1 MLSAT
6 QAFLEA
12 AVRSQLLDARTA
24 DEVRALAESKNM
36 PATRA
41 ALETGTLTH
50 EQIEIVEMLL
60 HSKHFI
66 PGYELQSLLGEGGM
80 GVVFRAKQNAF
91 DRTVAL
97 KLVKTGSANANLL
110 ARFEQE
116 ARTIG
121 RLAHPHIVTAYD
133 FGRHENR
140 LFLAMEFLDG
150 KDAEQYVAERGPLPE
165 SVAWLLIRQAAA
177 GLMFAAQHGVTHRD
191 IKPANLMLVDPPTG
205 IPLPPGVPFVKV
217 ADFGLAL
224 LHEGIEDRTRLT
236 QENSTVGS
244 PLYMAPEQLTGTVV
258 DQRADIYALGAT
270 AYRFLA
276 HKPPFDGLSI
286 AQLFARKLHD
296 DPQSLAHL
304 EPSLSPQSVEIVS
317 AMMHRDPGQ
326 RIQNYEDLLSRID
339 IHVQKLTGAC
349 SSFGSVT
356 ASEGTQKP
364 PSAAVPRS
372 VEPSSPKKD
381 QRRRW
386 VGLSAAVVTFGVI
399 ALALLMWWPW
409 SPKGRRDWV
418 RTGWEVQCFDGVS
431 LNGWRPIRGSWTPGQ
446 DDGQGGR
453 VLAGRGAIGYPIAKP
468 VNDALHPLKGFR
480 VLVVVQLN
488 DAGKAEIE
496 FGDSERT
503 ARAGAETM
511 VLQLTPQAIR
521 WGRRATP
528 TGALTTI
535 RRETP
540 ITESPQTPHELKVE
554 HQGGQWLVSVDG
566 APFATERASP
576 PPEEFRLACEAPRDE
591 SQQPAWF
598 SDVILEELAPATQAS
613 TILRSNGP

>member
-6 QAFLEA
+6 QAFLDV
-12 AVRSQLLDARTA
+12 AVRSKLLDGGTA
-24 DEVRALAESKNM
+24 DVIRTLAEGKNM

-41 ALETGTLTH
+41 ALESGTLTH

-116 ARTIG
+116 AKTIG

-150 KDAEQYVAERGPLPE
+150 HDAEQYAAERGPLPE

-191 IKPANLMLVDPPTG
+191 IKPANLLLVDPPTG

-224 LHEGIEDRTRLT
+224 LHEGIDDRTRLT

-244 PLYMAPEQLTGTVV
+244 PLYMAPEQLTGAMV

-276 HKPPFDGLSI
+276 RKPPFDGLSI

-296 DPQSLAHL
+296 DPESLALL
-304 EPSLSPQSVEIVS
+304 EPSLSPESVAIVT
-317 AMMHRDPGQ
+317 AMMHRDPAQ
-326 RIQNYEDLLSRID
+326 RIQNYDDLLSRID
-339 IHVQKLTGAC
+339 THVQTLTGTA
-349 SSFGSVT
+349 SPFGQAMAPSVATLDTAAGTAPGSV
-356 ASEGTQKP
+356 A
-364 PSAAVPRS
+364 PSTLQ
-372 VEPSSPKKD
+372 KD
-381 QRRRW
+381 QRRRLL
-386 VGLSAAVVTFGVI
+386 GLFAAIVVFAVVAVAF
-399 ALALLMWWPW
+399 LPWWSGP
-409 SPKGRRDWV
+409 SRGRRDWV

-431 LNGWRPIRGSWTPGQ
+431 LNGWRPIRGSWIPGQ
-446 DDGQGGR
+446 DDAEGGH

-468 VNDALHPLKGFR
+468 DQDALHPLKGFR
-480 VLVVVQLN
+480 VLAVVQLN
-488 DAGKAEIE
+488 DASTAEIE

-503 ARAGAETM
+503 ARAGAEVM

-521 WGRRATP
+521 WGRRGTP
-528 TGALTTI
+528 TGPLATI
-535 RRETP
+535 LREAP
-540 ITESPQTPHELKVE
+540 ITDSPQTPHELKVE
-554 HQGGQWLVSVDG
+554 HRGDEWLAYVDG
-566 APFATERASP
+566 SIFATERTSSP
-576 PPEEFRLACEAPRDE
+576 PPEEFRLVCEAPRDE
-591 SQQPAWF
+591 SRQPAWF
-598 SDVILEELAPATQAS
+598 SDVILEELAPPAPS
-613 TILRSNGP
+613 R

>member
-6 QAFLEA
+6 QAFLDV
-12 AVRSQLLDARTA
+12 AVRSQLLDAHTA
-24 DEVRALAESKNM
+24 DVVRTLAEVKNM

-60 HSKHFI
+60 HSKYFI
-66 PGYELQSLLGEGGM
+66 PGYELQSLLGAGGM

-133 FGRHENR
+133 FGCHENR

-150 KDAEQYVAERGPLPE
+150 QDAEQYVAERGPLPE
-165 SVAWLLIRQAAA
+165 RVAWLLIRQAAA
-177 GLMFAAQHGVTHRD
+177 GLMFAARHGVTHRD

-224 LHEGIEDRTRLT
+224 LHEGIDDRTRLT

-244 PLYMAPEQLTGTVV
+244 PLYMAPEQLTGKVV

-276 HKPPFDGLSI
+276 RKPPFDGLSI

-296 DPQSLAHL
+296 DPQSLAQL
-304 EPSLSPQSVEIVS
+304 EPSLSPESVAIVS

-326 RIQNYEDLLSRID
+326 RIQNYDDLLSRID
-339 IHVQKLTGAC
+339 SHLQKLTGA
-349 SSFGSVT
+349 SSPFGSAT
-356 ASEGTQKP
+356 ASGGTRGS
-364 PSAAVPRS
+364 PSATVPDS
-372 VEPSSPKKD
+372 GEPQARQKA
-381 QRRRW
+381 QLRRPL
-386 VGLSAAVVTFGVI
+386 VLSASIVGVAVI
-399 ALALLMWWPW
+399 AGTLLPWWSW
-409 SPKGRRDWV
+409 SPQGRRDWV
-418 RTGWEVQCFDGVS
+418 RAGWEVQCFDGVS
-431 LNGWRPIRGSWTPGQ
+431 LNGWRPIRGSWIPGQ

-468 VNDALHPLKGFR
+468 VQGAIHPLRGFR
-480 VLVVVQLN
+480 VLAVVQLN
-488 DAGKAEIE
+488 DASSAEIE

-503 ARAGAETM
+503 ARAGAEPF

-521 WGRRATP
+521 WGRREGP
-528 TGALTTI
+528 TGLLTTI
-535 RRETP
+535 VRETP

-554 HQGGQWLVSVDG
+554 HHGDEWLVSVDG
-566 APFATERASP
+566 ELFATERTSSP
-576 PPEEFRLACEAPRDE
+576 LPDEFRLACEAPRDE
-591 SQQPAWF
+591 HRQPAWF
-598 SDVILEELAPATQAS
+598 SDVILEELAPPGQA
-613 TILRSNGP
+613 R